1 MKLEGFYGTID
12 YAFPGADST
21 AVTSLAA
28 GSGLTSSS
36 ASTLVQSINT
46 AETNNFL
53 QTLNSADGASNNS
66 LTYGVLLS
74 RNKTIGDI
82 AKDMTAQNLQAT
94 NGSKDTYSRQAEINE
109 WQAQNKLD
117 TLFFLQLTF
126 LFFTLMVVLLFLRQ
140 YGIMTNGMIWMVG
153 GFCMLI
159 LVGTLWNR
167 ASYAMNSRDNRYW
180 NRRFLGLSDSGLSA
194 KAATC
199 Q

>member
-1 MKLEGFYGTID
+1 MKLEGFAGETD
-12 YAFPGADST
+12 YAFPAADSAT
-21 AVTSLAA
+21 VANLAA

-36 ASTLVQSINT
+36 ASALVQSINT

-74 RNKTIGDI
+74 RNKTIDDI

-109 WQAQNKLD
+109 WQAKNKLD

-140 YGIMTNGMIWMVG
+140 YGVMTNGMIWMVG

-167 ASYAMNSRDNRYW
+167 ASYTMNSRDNRYW

>member
-1 MKLEGFYGTID
+1 MKVEGFGVVD
-12 YAFPGADST
+12 YAFPAADAATVNALS
-21 AVTSLAA
+21 A
-28 GSGLTSSS
+28 GSGLSSKS
-36 ASTLVQSINT
+36 TASLIQNINT

-53 QTLNSADGASNNS
+53 QTLNSAEGASNNS

-74 RNKTIGDI
+74 RNKTIDDI

-126 LFFTLMVVLLFLRQ
+126 LFFTLMVFLLFLRQ
-140 YGIMTNGMIWMVG
+140 YGAMTNGMLWMVG
-153 GFCMLI
+153 GFCLLLLI
-159 LVGTLWNR
+159 GTLWNR
-167 ASYAMNSRDNRYW
+167 ASYTMNSRDKRYW
-180 NRRFLGLSDSGLSA
+180 NRRFLGLEDSGLSA

>member
-1 MKLEGFYGTID
+1 MELEGFAVID
-12 YAFPGADST
+12 YAFPAADVATVNALS
-21 AVTSLAA
+21 A
-28 GSGLTSSS
+28 GGGLS
-36 ASTLVQSINT
+36 ASSQSTLIQSINT

-53 QTLNSADGASNNS
+53 QTINSADGASNNS

-74 RNKTIGDI
+74 RNKTIDDI
-82 AKDMTAQNLQAT
+82 AKDMTALNLQAT
-94 NGSKDTYSRQAEINE
+94 NGAKDTYSRQGEINE

-140 YGIMTNGMIWMVG
+140 YGMMTNGMLWMIG
-153 GFCMLI
+153 GFSLLI

-167 ASYAMNSRDNRYW
+167 ASYTMNSRDKRHW
-180 NRRFLGLSDSGLSA
+180 NRRFLGLEDSGLSA

>member
-1 MKLEGFYGTID
+1 MELEGFSTID
-12 YAFPGADST
+12 YAFPAAD
-21 AVTSLAA
+21 AA
-28 GSGLTSSS
+28 TVNALSAGGGIS
-36 ASTLVQSINT
+36 ASNQESLIKSITT

-74 RNKTIGDI
+74 RNKTIDDI

-94 NGSKDTYSRQAEINE
+94 NGAKDTYSRQAEINE

-140 YGIMTNGMIWMVG
+140 YGMMTNGMLWMVG
-153 GFCMLI
+153 GFCLLI

-167 ASYAMNSRDNRYW
+167 ASYTMNSRDKRYW
-180 NRRFLGLSDSGLSA
+180 NRRFLGLEDSGLSA

>member
-1 MKLEGFYGTID
+1 MNVEGFAGTID
-12 YAFPGADST
+12 YAFPAADAATVS
-21 AVTSLAA
+21 SLAT
-28 GSGLTSSS
+28 GTSSQT
-36 ASTLVQSINT
+36 ALLKSINT
-46 AETNNFL
+46 AETNSL
-53 QTLNSADGASNNS
+53 LTTLNGADAESNNS

-74 RNKTIGDI
+74 RNKTIDDI
-82 AKDMTAQNLQAT
+82 AKDMTTLNTQAT

-140 YGIMTNGMIWMVG
+140 YGVMTNGMLWTIGSVLVVL
-153 GFCMLI
+153 LI
-159 LVGTLWNR
+159 GTLWNR
-167 ASYAMNSRDNRYW
+167 ASYTNNSRDKRYW
-180 NRRFLGLSDSGLSA
+180 NRRFLGLEDSGLSA

>member
-1 MKLEGFYGTID
+1 MNVEGFAGTID
-12 YAFPGADST
+12 YAFPAADAATVS
-21 AVTSLAA
+21 SLAT
-28 GSGLTSSS
+28 GTSSQT
-36 ASTLVQSINT
+36 ALLKSINT
-46 AETNNFL
+46 AETNSL
-53 QTLNSADGASNNS
+53 LTTLNGADAASNNS

-74 RNKTIGDI
+74 RNKTIDDI
-82 AKDMTAQNLQAT
+82 AKDMTTLNTQAT

-140 YGIMTNGMIWMVG
+140 YGVMTNGMLWTIGSVLVVL
-153 GFCMLI
+153 LI
-159 LVGTLWNR
+159 ATLWNR
-167 ASYAMNSRDNRYW
+167 ASYTNNSRDKRYW
-180 NRRFLGLSDSGLSA
+180 NRRFLGLEDSGLSA

>member
-1 MKLEGFYGTID
+1 MTLEGFGTID
-12 YAFPGADST
+12 YAVPGADAATVTALST
-21 AVTSLAA
+21 AGSISAA
-28 GSGLTSSS
+28 NQ
-36 ASTLVQSINT
+36 ATLIQNINT
-46 AETNNFL
+46 VETNNFL
-53 QTLNSADGASNNS
+53 QTVNTADGTSNNS

-74 RNKTIGDI
+74 RNKTIDDI
-82 AKDMTAQNLQAT
+82 AKDMTSLNLKST
-94 NGSKDTYSRQAEINE
+94 NGAKDTYSRQAEINE

-140 YGIMTNGMIWMVG
+140 YGAMTNGMLWMIG
-153 GFCMLI
+153 GFFLLI

-167 ASYAMNSRDNRYW
+167 ASYTMNSRDKRHW
-180 NRRFLGLSDSGLSA
+180 NRRFLGLEDSGLSA

>member
-1 MKLEGFYGTID
+1 MTLEGFVID
-12 YAFPGADST
+12 YAFPGADAATVTALST
-21 AVTSLAA
+21 AGSISAA
-28 GSGLTSSS
+28 NQ
-36 ASTLVQSINT
+36 ATLIQNINT
-46 AETNNFL
+46 VETNNFL
-53 QTLNSADGASNNS
+53 QTVNTADGTSNNS

-74 RNKTIGDI
+74 RNKTIDDI
-82 AKDMTAQNLQAT
+82 AKDMTSLNLKST
-94 NGSKDTYSRQAEINE
+94 NGAKDTYSRQAEINE

-140 YGIMTNGMIWMVG
+140 YGAMTNGMLWMIG
-153 GFCMLI
+153 GFFLLI

-167 ASYAMNSRDNRYW
+167 ASYTMNSRDKRHW
-180 NRRFLGLSDSGLSA
+180 NRRFLGLEDSGLSA

>member
-1 MKLEGFYGTID
+1 MAIEGFGIID
-12 YAFPGADST
+12 YAFPAAD
-21 AVTSLAA
+21 AA
-28 GSGLTSSS
+28 TISALSSGTGLS
-36 ASTLVQSINT
+36 ASQQTSIIQSINT

-74 RNKTIGDI
+74 RNKTIDDI
-82 AKDMTAQNLQAT
+82 AKDMTAQNLQTT

-126 LFFTLMVVLLFLRQ
+126 LFFTLMVFLLFLRQ
-140 YGIMTNGMIWMVG
+140 YGVMTNGMLWMIG
-153 GFCMLI
+153 GLFLLLLI
-159 LVGTLWNR
+159 GTLWNR
-167 ASYAMNSRDNRYW
+167 ASYTMNSRDKRYW

>member
-1 MKLEGFYGTID
+1 MNVEGFAGTID
-12 YAFPGADST
+12 YAFPAADAATVS
-21 AVTSLAA
+21 SLAT
-28 GSGLTSSS
+28 GTSSQT
-36 ASTLVQSINT
+36 ALLKSINT
-46 AETNNFL
+46 AETNSL
-53 QTLNSADGASNNS
+53 LTTLNGADAASNNS

-74 RNKTIGDI
+74 RNKTIDDI
-82 AKDMTAQNLQAT
+82 AKDMTTLNTQAT

-140 YGIMTNGMIWMVG
+140 YGVMTNGMLWTIGSVLVVL
-153 GFCMLI
+153 LI
-159 LVGTLWNR
+159 GTLWNR
-167 ASYAMNSRDNRYW
+167 ASYTNNSRDKRYW
-180 NRRFLGLSDSGLSA
+180 NRRFLGLEDSGLSA

>member
-1 MKLEGFYGTID
+1 MTLEGFGTID
-12 YAFPGADST
+12 YAFPGADAATVTALST
-21 AVTSLAA
+21 AGSISAA
-28 GSGLTSSS
+28 NQ
-36 ASTLVQSINT
+36 ATLIQNINT
-46 AETNNFL
+46 VETNNFL
-53 QTLNSADGASNNS
+53 QTVNTADGTSNNS

-74 RNKTIGDI
+74 RNKTIDDI
-82 AKDMTAQNLQAT
+82 AKDMTSLNLKST
-94 NGSKDTYSRQAEINE
+94 NGAKDTYSRQAEINE

-140 YGIMTNGMIWMVG
+140 YGAMTNGMLWMIG
-153 GFCMLI
+153 GFFLLI

-167 ASYAMNSRDNRYW
+167 ASYTMNSRDKRHW
-180 NRRFLGLSDSGLSA
+180 NRRFLGLEDSGLSA

>member
-1 MKLEGFYGTID
+1 MELEGFSGIVD
-12 YAFPGADST
+12 YAFPAADAST
-21 AVTSLAA
+21 VSALSA
-28 GSGLTSSS
+28 GSGLTRDGT
-36 ASTLVQSINT
+36 ASLIRNINT

-53 QTLNSADGASNNS
+53 QTLNGADGASNNS
-66 LTYGVLLS
+66 LTYAVMLS
-74 RNKTIGDI
+74 RNRTIADI
-82 AKDMTAQNLQAT
+82 ATDMTAQNLQST

-140 YGIMTNGMIWMVG
+140 YGMMTNGMLWIIASLFLVL
-153 GFCMLI
+153 LI
-159 LVGTLWNR
+159 GTLWNR
-167 ASYAMNSRDNRYW
+167 ASYTMNSRDQRYW
-180 NRRFLGLSDSGLSA
+180 NRRFLGLSDSGLAA

>member
-1 MKLEGFYGTID
+1 MKLEGFDGTVD
-12 YAFPGADST
+12 YAFPAADST
-21 AVTSLAA
+21 AVANLAA

-167 ASYAMNSRDNRYW
+167 ASYTMNSRDNRYW